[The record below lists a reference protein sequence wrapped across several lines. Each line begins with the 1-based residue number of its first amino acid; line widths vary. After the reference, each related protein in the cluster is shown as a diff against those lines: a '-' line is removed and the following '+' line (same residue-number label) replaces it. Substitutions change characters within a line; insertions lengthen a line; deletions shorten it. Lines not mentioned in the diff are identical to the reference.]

1 MSLFRLDG
9 FVAFWQVSFFGEMSC
24 VVCREHFVAGLHLSL
39 FVVYFFLRSNIRFA
53 KGCSLESCCGLATI
67 LLFVSRWGFKHS
79 C

>member
-39 FVVYFFLRSNIRFA
+39 FVVYFFFKKQYQVCQGMFS
-53 KGCSLESCCGLATI
+53 GI
-67 LLFVSRWGFKHS
+67 LLWFSNNS
-79 C
+79 IICQ